1 MTDKTDQLPPLP
13 QGLRTEYERPKNR
26 RNLLFKAMQAG
37 AEIVFDPFG
46 SETAPFTT
54 DVEMLL
60 GGVPI
65 VMYADGTEQF
75 LDDSEE
81 PVHAYSPCLEAD
93 ALEAFCKEN
102 IEKYEAFNAEHG
114 SDKLMTQRVPMTPF
128 WK

>member
-1 MTDKTDQLPPLP
+1 MTDKTDQLPPLL

-114 SDKLMTQRVPMTPF
+114 RDKLMTQRVPMTPF